1 MMKKLDTNEA
11 RPHLRL
17 GWTLIAIA
25 FAAGVLLEALLGT
38 KAIAVGEDALRKE
51 LWSLAHFHAAFL
63 GLLNLVYPRVSEVR
77 SRALLTGSLLL
88 PLGFFLGGVAHP
100 EGDPGVGI
108 WLAPFGAMLLVYV
121 AASRAVEAW
130 RR

>member
-1 MMKKLDTNEA
+1 MKNETS
-11 RPHLRL
+11 PHLRL

-25 FAAGVLLEALLGT
+25 FAAGLLLETLLGT
-38 KAIAVGEDALRKE
+38 KAVVVAQDALRKE

-63 GLLNLVYPRVSEVR
+63 GLLNLVYPRISDAR
-77 SRALLTGSLLL
+77 SRLLLLGSVLL

-100 EGDPGVGI
+100 EGDPSLGI
-108 WLAPFGAMLLVYV
+108 WLAPIGAVLLVYV
-121 AASRAVEAW
+121 ASVHALRAW